1 MENDRRES
9 PRVEAKGLEA
19 KISITE
25 PNGSIFLVNVNLL
38 DVSRTGIKLRSQ
50 EPLLAPK
57 GTKVQLE
64 VILPESGLPVIVD
77 AIVVH
82 NQFKPE
88 FGLHYID
95 VRPED
100 PLEQLIS
107 ECHNRKNWLEN

>member
-19 KISITE
+19 KISIME
-25 PNGSIFLVNVNLL
+25 PNGSLFIIDVNLL

-50 EPLLAPK
+50 KPLLAEN

-64 VILPESGLPVIVD
+64 VILPESGLPVIVE
-77 AIVVH
+77 AVIVH

-95 VRPED
+95 IRPED

-107 ECHNRKNWLEN
+107 ECLHRKSWLDD